1 MNSEFH
7 AMKAEEAMQTLE
19 SSLQG
24 LSEEEAESRL
34 KKFGPNELRE
44 KKRITALSIFLG
56 QFKSVFVIMLIVA
69 AVASG
74 LIDLHFENKTPI
86 DAFVISAIVI
96 MNYAVCFV
104 QEYRSEKAIDAMKK
118 LTAPKARVKR
128 NGKETMIAAREVVP
142 RDIVILEA
150 GDRVPADARLTEAAD
165 FRTDEAVLTGEL
177 Q

>member
-1 MNSEFH
+1 MPVNSEFH
-7 AMKAEEAMQTLE
+7 AVKAEEAMQTLE

-56 QFKSVFVIMLIVA
+56 QFKSVFVIMLIAA

-96 MNYAVCFV
+96 MNSAVGFV
-104 QEYRSEKAIDAMKK
+104 QEYRSEKAIEAMKK
-118 LTAPKARVKR
+118 LMHAC
-128 NGKETMIAAREVVP
+128 I
-142 RDIVILEA
+142 EA
-150 GDRVPADARLTEAAD
+150 GDRVPADAQLTEAAD
-165 FRTDEAVLTGEL
+165 LRTDEAVLTGEL